1 MRKSVVMLI
10 LLLVGLLAVASVS
23 AADTN
28 LTDNVVGIETN
39 DEISDNSVDF
49 NAKEVPVS
57 NGQNSSL
64 EIDDIDLKNDN
75 EEMLSSVENE
85 DVLCDSPP
93 YDAYSV
99 DVSNVIINYGSD
111 ATILMNITSASSIYD
126 YKYNFIFAIYD
137 YDGHPLLSKRYC
149 SNVSASQETYYMYPN
164 QLSPGTYFILIING
178 YDDKQMAT
186 STLYVKSSPPY
197 TAYSINVEDV
207 KIKYGESESV
217 IVNITPA
224 NSTYYNK
231 YDFYLNIYDSEGN
244 KIISHRYTNTSSIY
258 REVCV
263 VNSTQIGSGIYT
275 IKLENFDDYYV
286 MDAAKLNILVTSNF
300 KIIPNDYYV
309 NDKVKINYSIDSIAT
324 GDLKVYLDN
333 NYVKSVLVGNLIDLG
348 YLTSGKHTIKVIYDG
363 DELYLPCESSGSFEI
378 HKLTPNFSLS
388 NNDVAA
394 YEDLIIDCSLNN
406 DAMGTLT
413 LNGLTTQVIN
423 GKGNFTINNIEE
435 GLHQFNISY
444 SGDEKYNSISKSIN
458 VTIKSKEVN
467 DAPNIQ
473 YPDFTF
479 PKLIITTP
487 YYKYSGGDIITY
499 WTGNLNFYF
508 KLYKGNKLIFNKY
521 LTPYGS
527 GVSTDD
533 GYSEYSYLT
542 KKLAIGSYTV
552 KIIAHNGALYTMKSF
567 KVTKMPTYIDC
578 PNVKVKYGTTKYII
592 AKVYRKLDNDWASGT
607 VKFTINGKT
616 YKAKLKQGEAKIKIK
631 VPSKIKTYSC
641 KVKFLENSKYK
652 GCSKKFKLIV
662 KKTLVLKSKTTTKS
676 VSLYTKAKH
685 TLKVNVKDSNGDKVK
700 SGTVKV
706 KVNGKTYKA
715 KISNGVAKV
724 KITAPSKTGKYNCK
738 ATYTGSKKIKSSST
752 SFSITVKPRYVDIEV
767 SVADGHTFTTYSG
780 AYKVVSSLKITYTS
794 NSYLANISVVP
805 YKNGK
810 FIDGSH
816 TEFWV
821 HEKTKGWIYL
831 GYRQLGDDKSNV
843 PNYNIFDVD
852 KAKVRIHF

>member
-1 MRKSVVMLI
+1 MRKSVVMLM
-10 LLLVGLLAVASVS
+10 LLLVGLLAMATVS
-23 AADTN
+23 AVDNN
-28 LTDNVVGIETN
+28 LTDDVVGIEIN
-39 DEISDNSVDF
+39 DEISVNSVDTTD
-49 NAKEVPVS
+49 VPIS
-57 NGQNSSL
+57 NDKNSSQ
-64 EIDDIDLKNDN
+64 EVNDINSKNDN
-75 EEMLSSVENE
+75 EEILSSVENK

-93 YDAYSV
+93 YNAYSV
-99 DVSNVIINYGSD
+99 NVSNVVINYGSD
-111 ATILMNITSASSIYD
+111 ATILMNITSASSMYD

-137 YDGHPLLSKRYC
+137 YDGHPVLSKRYC

-186 STLYVKSSPPY
+186 STLYVKSSPPH

-217 IVNITPA
+217 IINITPA
-224 NSTYYNK
+224 NSTYFNK

-244 KIISHRYTNTSSIY
+244 KKISRRYTNTSYINH
-258 REVCV
+258 EVCV

-286 MDAAKLNILVTSNF
+286 MDTAKLNVLITSNF
-300 KIIPNDYYV
+300 KIASNDYYV
-309 NDKVKINYSIDSIAT
+309 NEQVKINYSIDSIAT

-333 NYVKSVLVGNLIDLG
+333 NYVKSVLVGNIIDLG

-378 HKLTPNFSLS
+378 HKLTPNFSLT
-388 NNDVAA
+388 NNNVAA
-394 YEDLIIDCSLNN
+394 YENLTIYCSLNN
-406 DAMGTLT
+406 DAMGTVT

-423 GKGNFTINNIEE
+423 GKANFTINNIQE
-435 GLHQFNISY
+435 GLHQFNINY

-458 VTIKSKEVN
+458 VTIKSKEIN
-467 DAPNIQ
+467 DNPNVQ

-499 WTGNLNFYF
+499 WTGNLNCYF

-521 LTPYGS
+521 LTPHGS

-552 KIIAHNGALYTMKSF
+552 KIIAPNGALYTKKSF

-578 PNVKVKYGTTKYII
+578 PNVKVKYGTTKYITVE
-592 AKVYRKLDNDWASGT
+592 VYRKLDNDWASGT

-631 VPSKIKTYSC
+631 VPSKIKIYTC

-652 GCSKKFKLIV
+652 GSSKKFKLIV
-662 KKTLVLKSKTTTKS
+662 KKTIVLKSKTTTKS

-685 TLKVNVKDSNGDKVK
+685 TLKVNVKDSDGNKVK

-715 KISNGVAKV
+715 KIRNGVAKV
-724 KITAPSKTGKYNCK
+724 KITAPSKTGKYSCK
-738 ATYTGSKKIKSSST
+738 ATYAGGKQIRGSTASFTIK
-752 SFSITVKPRYVDIEV
+752 VKPRYVDVIVPVKLNEHIYN
-767 SVADGHTFTTYSG
+767 SNG
-780 AYKVVSSLKITYTS
+780 AYSAESYKWIELTS
-794 NSYLANISVVP
+794 DNRQSINISVTP

-810 FIDGSH
+810 HLYGDKTGY
-816 TEFWV
+816 WV
-821 HEKTKGWIYL
+821 HYKNGDWDYVGKGRLRLFSPEISGTEVYAI
-831 GYRQLGDDKSNV
+831 DKV
-843 PNYNIFDVD
+843 
-852 KAKVRIHF
+852 KVRFWI

>member
-1 MRKSVVMLI
+1 MRKSVVMLM
-10 LLLVGLLAVASVS
+10 LLLVGLLAMATVS
-23 AADTN
+23 AVDNN
-28 LTDNVVGIETN
+28 LTDDVVGIEIN
-39 DEISDNSVDF
+39 DEISVNSVDTT
-49 NAKEVPVS
+49 EVPVS
-57 NGQNSSL
+57 NDENSSP
-64 EIDDIDLKNDN
+64 EVYDIDSKNDN
-75 EEMLSSVENE
+75 EEILSSVENK

-93 YDAYSV
+93 YNAYSV
-99 DVSNVIINYGSD
+99 NISNVVINYGSD
-111 ATILMNITSASSIYD
+111 ATILMNITSASSMYD

-137 YDGHPLLSKRYC
+137 YDGHPVLSKRYC

-186 STLYVKSSPPY
+186 STLYVKSSPPHS
-197 TAYSINVEDV
+197 AYSINVEDV
-207 KIKYGESESV
+207 KIKYGESENV
-217 IVNITPA
+217 IINITPA

-244 KIISHRYTNTSSIY
+244 KKISRRYTNTSYINH
-258 REVCV
+258 EVCV

-286 MDAAKLNILVTSNF
+286 MDTAKLNVLITSNF
-300 KIIPNDYYV
+300 KIASNDYYV
-309 NDKVKINYSIDSIAT
+309 NENVKINYSIDSIAT

-388 NNDVAA
+388 NNNVAA

-435 GLHQFNISY
+435 GLHQFNINY

-458 VTIKSKEVN
+458 VTIKSKEIN
-467 DAPNIQ
+467 DNPNVQ

-499 WTGNLNFYF
+499 WTGNLNCYF

-521 LTPYGS
+521 LTPHGS

-533 GYSEYSYLT
+533 GYSEYCYLT
-542 KKLAIGSYTV
+542 KNLAIGSYTV
-552 KIIAHNGALYTMKSF
+552 KIIAPNGALYTKQTF
-567 KVTKMPTYIDC
+567 KVTKLSTYVSC
-578 PNVKVKYGTTKYII
+578 KSVKAKHGTTKYITVN
-592 AKVYRKLDNDWASGT
+592 VYKKIGGDWPSGT
-607 VKFTINGKT
+607 VKLKINGKT

-631 VPSKIKTYSC
+631 VPSKIKTYRG
-641 KVKFLENSKYK
+641 KVTFLENSKYK
-652 GCSKKFKLIV
+652 GSSKTFKLIV
-662 KKTLVLKSKTTTKS
+662 KKSIITKKKKPKSFTVVVPVKLNKKVSKS
-676 VSLYTKAKH
+676 YGVY
-685 TLKVNVKDSNGDKVK
+685 KVRTYKWVDYSNG
-700 SGTVKV
+700 
-706 KVNGKTYKA
+706 
-715 KISNGVAKV
+715 
-724 KITAPSKTGKYNCK
+724 
-738 ATYTGSKKIKSSST
+738 KKDAHLR
-752 SFSITVKPRYVDIEV
+752 ITV
-767 SVADGHTFTTYSG
+767 
-780 AYKVVSSLKITYTS
+780 
-794 NSYLANISVVP
+794 

-810 FIDGSH
+810 RLTGFDAKY
-816 TEFWV
+816 WV
-821 HEKTKGWIYL
+821 HYKTGGGVWLYTKNAAGTSYKSSPI
-831 GYRQLGDDKSNV
+831 GYINV
-843 PNYNIFDVD
+843 LKVD
-852 KAKVRIHF
+852 YVKTTVWV